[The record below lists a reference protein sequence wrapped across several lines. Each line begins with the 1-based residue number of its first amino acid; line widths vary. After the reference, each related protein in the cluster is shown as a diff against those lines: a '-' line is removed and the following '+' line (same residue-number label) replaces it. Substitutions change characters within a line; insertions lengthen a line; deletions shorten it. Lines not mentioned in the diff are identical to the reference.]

1 MFEKFI
7 EKIRDI
13 KEKELQVGTSRGV
26 LSIQQTQRNNEKA
39 ELMDAF
45 YEGLNELANEMG
57 VEVYTTKEGP
67 VIEIQN
73 ESVEDQVGR
82 MDRDDLCNGM
92 ISIQLDLKIK
102 NLDYDAAEME
112 EQYLFDKREK
122 EEKARAKAAEQ
133 QRKTERDAE
142 MRAEKARL
150 RQAKMEKYLQ
160 AENEQ
165 DQED

>member
-1 MFEKFI
+1 MFEQLI
-7 EKIRDI
+7 AKIRDI
-13 KEKELQVGTSRGV
+13 KEKELQVGTSRCV

-39 ELMDAF
+39 ELIEAF
-45 YEGLNELANEMG
+45 YEGLNDLANEMG
-57 VEVYTTKEGP
+57 VEVYITKEGP

-73 ESVEDQVGR
+73 ESVENQVSR
-82 MDRDDLCNGM
+82 MDEDDLCNGM

-133 QRKTERDAE
+133 RRKTERDAE
-142 MRAEKARL
+142 VRAEKARL

-160 AENEQ
+160 AESESK
-165 DQED
+165 ED